1 MLAKI
6 YVGMNAGLIH
16 NGISL
21 HFMHL
26 FFKVCERAK
35 DPSPSLCEV
44 HYFILELTSTVY
56 LSHGG
61 FETQMSYKLPVL
73 GGSNHDG
80 ESPQCVYDL
89 RVRVKMVHNF
99 TKFDIRTCTAC

>member
-1 MLAKI
+1 MVSYTGMMFRHV
-6 YVGMNAGLIH
+6 YVSMNAGLIH
-16 NGISL
+16 NGILL

-44 HYFILELTSTVY
+44 HYFILKLTNTVY

-61 FETQMSYKLPVL
+61 FETQMSYELPVL
-73 GGSNHDG
+73 GAVITMENPLS
-80 ESPQCVYDL
+80 VY
-89 RVRVKMVHNF
+89 M
-99 TKFDIRTCTAC
+99 T